1 MRLPALQGLLLAA
14 GLLLLAAP
22 SAGAAVAFAPCPQAP
37 ALQCGA
43 LDVPLDRSGQVPGAI
58 RLAAIRRVS
67 QTNPTATAV
76 VALAGGPGQAATPLT
91 VDFGAIMAPA
101 LATRDLLVFDQRGT
115 GASTPLTCQLLGRT
129 LTDAASR
136 CAGELGVRRGQFTTA
151 ATVEDLETLRAESGY
166 EKLVLYGVSYG
177 TKVAMDYA
185 ARYPSRVEAL
195 VLDSV
200 VLPAGPDTLQ
210 RSTFAAM
217 RRVLA
222 ELCQGIECAGIS
234 SNPVGQL
241 NGQVRRLARHALRGR
256 LTAGSGRR
264 HAAAMT
270 RQDLLNILLTGDLN
284 PTLRAELPGALTSAR
299 RGDSA
304 PLIRLAAR
312 SAGLIDLGRQAAGQ
326 DFSDSVFAATLCE
339 EGVFPWNRVA
349 GRRTRA
355 EQARALVHSLGNAPF
370 YPFDGASALGTEI
383 IDLCLGW
390 PTMTPP
396 PVAAGPLPDVPTLV
410 VNGAADLRTPLEDAS
425 SVRTLLPKAQVLAIP
440 YTGHSALASDQT
452 PEKCGLRGVAQFFAG
467 QTVTPCAQDGN
478 PFSPTPVAPT
488 RLEQLP
494 GTGGAGKVG
503 RTVTAALRTAVDMRR
518 QVIGDLLEVG
528 QLPARVGGLRSGRAA
543 VGLSGRILLEKVV
556 YVPGV
561 EVSGDVPLDVGATQV
576 LRVGGRK
583 AARGNLTITPSSI
596 TGSLGGRR
604 VNLVARSASLRAF
617 GGASLDRLVR
627 RFRLRHAG

>member
-1 MRLPALQGLLLAA
+1 MRVSALQALLLV
-14 GLLLLAAP
+14 
-22 SAGAAVAFAPCPQAP
+22 AGALLVAASPAAAAVPFAACPQTP
-37 ALQCGA
+37 ALQCGF
-43 LDVPLDRSGQVPGAI
+43 LDVPLDRSGSVPGAI
-58 RLAAIRRVS
+58 RIAAMRRVAP
-67 QTNPTATAV
+67 TNPTASAV

-91 VDFGAIMAPA
+91 LDFATVMAPA
-101 LATRDLLVFDQRGT
+101 LGTRDLLVFDQRGT
-115 GASTPLTCQLLGRT
+115 GASTPLSCQLMGRT

-151 ATVEDLETLRAESGY
+151 ASVEDLEALRAESGY

-200 VLPAGPDTLQ
+200 VLPPGPDTLQ

-222 ELCQGIECAGIS
+222 ELCAGAECAGIS

-241 NGQVRRLARHALRGR
+241 NGMVRRLARHPVRGR
-256 LTAGSGRR
+256 LTTGTGRR
-264 HAAAMT
+264 RAAAMT
-270 RQDLLNILLTGDLN
+270 RADLLNILLTGDLN

-312 SAGLIDLGRQAAGQ
+312 SAGLIDLGRQAAGEG
-326 DFSDSVFAATLCE
+326 FSDTVFAATLCE
-339 EGVFPWNRVA
+339 EGLFPWNRA
-349 GRRTRA
+349 ADRRTRA
-355 EQARALVHSLGNAPF
+355 QQARALVQSLGNGPF
-370 YPFDGASALGTEI
+370 YPFDGASALSTEI

-396 PVAAGPLPDVPTLV
+396 PLAAGPLPDVPTLV
-410 VNGAADLRTPLEDAS
+410 VNGGADLRTPLEDAS
-425 SVRTLLPKAQVLAIP
+425 AVRALLPNAQVLALP

-467 QTVTPCAQDGN
+467 QPVMPCAQGDN

-488 RLEQLP
+488 RLAQLP
-494 GTGGAGKVG
+494 GTGGQGKVG
-503 RTVTAALRTAVDMRR
+503 RTVTAAMRTAVDMRR
-518 QVIGDLLEVG
+518 QVIGDLLEAG
-528 QLPARVGGLRSGRAA
+528 QLPRRVGGLRGGRATVSPA
-543 VGLSGRILLEKVV
+543 GRLALSKVV
-556 YVPGV
+556 YVPGIQ
-561 EVSGDVPLDVGATQV
+561 VSGGVPLDIGATQV
-576 LRVGGRK
+576 LRVGGPK
-583 AARGNLTITPSSI
+583 AARGSLTITPSSI
-596 TGSLGGRR
+596 TGRLGGRR
-604 VNLVARSASLRAF
+604 VNLVARSAGLREF
-617 GGASLDRLVR
+617 GGAALDRLVR
-627 RFRLRHAG
+627 RFHLRHAG

>member
-1 MRLPALQGLLLAA
+1 MRHSALQALLLVAGVFLVVASSADAA
-14 GLLLLAAP
+14 IP
-22 SAGAAVAFAPCPQAP
+22 FAPCPQTP
-37 ALQCGA
+37 ALQCGS
-43 LDVPLDRSGQVPGAI
+43 LDVPLDRSGSVPGAI
-58 RLAAIRRVS
+58 RIAAMRRVTP
-67 QTNPTATAV
+67 TNPTATAV

-91 VDFGAIMAPA
+91 LDFATVMAPA
-101 LATRDLLVFDQRGT
+101 LGTRDLLVFDQRGT
-115 GASTPLTCQLLGRT
+115 GASTPLTCQMLGRT
-129 LTDAASR
+129 LTAAAGR
-136 CAGELGVRRGQFTTA
+136 CAAELGVRRGQFTTTA
-151 ATVEDLETLRAESGY
+151 SVEDLEALRAESGY

-200 VLPAGPDTLQ
+200 VLPSGPDTLQ

-217 RRVLA
+217 RRVLP
-222 ELCQGIECAGIS
+222 ELCSGAECAGIS

-241 NGQVRRLARHALRGR
+241 NGMVRRLARRPLRGR

-264 HAAAMT
+264 RSAAMT
-270 RQDLLNILLTGDLN
+270 RKDLLNILLTGDLN

-312 SAGLIDLGRQAAGQ
+312 SAGLIDLGRQAAGEG
-326 DFSDSVFAATLCE
+326 FSDPVFAATLCE
-339 EGVFPWNRVA
+339 EGAFPWNR
-349 GRRTRA
+349 GTDRRTRA
-355 EQARALVHSLGNAPF
+355 RQARALVQSLGPAPF
-370 YPFDGASALGTEI
+370 YPFDGASALSTEI

-390 PTMTPP
+390 PVMTSP
-396 PVAAGPLPDVPTLV
+396 PVSAGPLPNVPTLV
-410 VNGAADLRTPLEDAS
+410 VNGASDVRTPLEDAS
-425 SVRTLLPKAQVLAIP
+425 AVRGLLPGAQVLSLP

-452 PEKCGLRGVAQFFAG
+452 PERCGLRGVAQFFAG
-467 QTVTPCAQDGN
+467 QPVAPCTQGGN

-488 RLEQLP
+488 RLTQLP
-494 GTGGAGKVG
+494 GTGGRGKVG

-518 QVIGDLLEVG
+518 QVIGDLLEAG
-528 QLPARVGGLRSGRAA
+528 QLPYRVGGLRGGHATISPGGRLA
-543 VGLSGRILLEKVV
+543 LSKVV

-561 EVSGDVPLDVGATQV
+561 EISGDVPLDVGATQT

-583 AARGNLTITPSSI
+583 AARGTLKITPSSI
-596 TGSLGGRR
+596 TGRLGGRR
-604 VNLVARSASLRAF
+604 VNLVARGAAVRAF
-617 GGASLDRLVR
+617 GDAAVDRLVR